1 MSTLRSAISQNA
13 RFSDR
18 SELVVSLYE
27 NLIPLASLLADC
39 AAFIMNPDIN
49 DEARHEALQQRVHM
63 SPDNFLLWYHRDLP
77 DPDQDKRRL
86 PQHVKPVDSFA
97 RQLEILFTY
106 QAGILTCNR
115 FHVALDRDQGHIVE
129 CQSQEIAARM
139 INLRDIPRTNVREGN
154 AMISLA
160 IARAVQATAED
171 WDVTGASSKFAD
183 PRPRVLIA
191 PEKFRR
197 WAELLGIRLHE

>member
-1 MSTLRSAISQNA
+1 MSTLRSAISPNA

-27 NLIPLASLLADC
+27 NLIPLASLRADC

-49 DEARHEALQQRVHM
+49 DEARHEALQQQVHM
-63 SPDNFLLWYHRDLP
+63 RRDNFLLWYHRWSTDLP

-106 QAGILTCNR
+106 HAGILTCNR
-115 FHVALDRDQGHIVE
+115 FHVALDRDQ
-129 CQSQEIAARM
+129 
-139 INLRDIPRTNVREGN
+139 
-154 AMISLA
+154 
-160 IARAVQATAED
+160 
-171 WDVTGASSKFAD
+171 
-183 PRPRVLIA
+183 
-191 PEKFRR
+191 
-197 WAELLGIRLHE
+197 